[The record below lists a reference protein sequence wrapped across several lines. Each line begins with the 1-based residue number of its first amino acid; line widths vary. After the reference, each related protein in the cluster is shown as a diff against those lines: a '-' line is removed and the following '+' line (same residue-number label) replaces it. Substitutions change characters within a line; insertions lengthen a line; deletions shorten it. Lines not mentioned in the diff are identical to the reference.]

1 MILFSYGKGIGSTAN
16 GNVIGKA
23 FYVHA
28 VKELVKLRNLRLVEE
43 IDEISRNFLYL
54 LTCLS
59 VSLSFSL
66 VDLRG
71 RLFCFI

>member
-1 MILFSYGKGIGSTAN
+1 MILFSDGKDIGSTAN

-23 FYVHA
+23 FYVHV
-28 VKELVKLRNLRLVEE
+28 VKELVRLRNLRLVEE